1 MKTKLNET
9 TEPQHDAKL
18 LLGGV
23 DFKQKCAVKV
33 IATGESCPEV
43 GTKEINGDYVCQWCY
58 ENFKHL
64 VKQ

>member
-1 MKTKLNET
+1 METKLDLT

-23 DFKQKCAVKV
+23 DFKQKCEVKV
-33 IATGESCPEV
+33 IAGESCPEV
-43 GTKEINGDYVCQWCY
+43 GTKEINGDYVCKGCY